1 MAWTRD
7 DAAHLLRRAG
17 FGGTL
22 EAVEQ
27 TFNLGQAAAIDAIV
41 EYERT
46 TDTVWS
52 NDNPFGHANVLDEWD
67 GVRNAL
73 LWQLLNSRRPLQ
85 AKLLWFWHGH
95 FTTPVSTAGNK
106 LFQTQMKTWR
116 ANANGVFG
124 TFLSV
129 MYKDGAMLR
138 YLNGAGSDREHPNE
152 NFAREAME
160 LYTTG
165 TGPYRETDVREAARA
180 LTGWDVTWPEEQV
193 VFDPE
198 RHDGGSKTVLGQ
210 TGNFDGEA
218 VMRILARRPETS
230 RRLCSKLYRT
240 FVSERVNLID
250 VNRMV
255 QTWNATGG
263 NLKAVL
269 RTMFT
274 LPAFWDPRN
283 RGFLFK
289 DCLDFVFG
297 LVQRLKLSI
306 DLDRMRA
313 IGWGCVQMGQDP
325 FNPPN
330 PAGYRTGLR
339 LTGASMLL
347 QRTQVAW
354 WMFYDWADD
363 AAVRILNG
371 GLTVP
376 VAPDLLVTTVAAR
389 LGVSQL
395 NANTRAAILGWLGPQ
410 TISRADLPERT
421 RGVGYLVAISPEF
434 QVM

>member
-27 TFNLGQAAAIDAIV
+27 VYGLGQAAAIEAIV
-41 EYERT
+41 EYDRT
-46 TDTVWS
+46 ADPVWS
-52 NDNPFGHANVLDEWD
+52 NDNPFGLSDVLNEWD

-73 LWQLLNSRRPLQ
+73 LWQMLHSRRPLQ

-95 FTTPVSTAGNK
+95 FTTPMSSAGNK
-106 LFQTQMKTWR
+106 LFRTQMRTWR
-116 ANANGVFG
+116 ANAQGSFG
-124 TFLSV
+124 TFLSA

-138 YLNGAGSDREHPNE
+138 YLNGAGSDKEHPNE
-152 NFAREAME
+152 NFARESME

-180 LTGWDVTWPEEQV
+180 LTGWVVTWPEENV
-193 VFDPE
+193 LFDPR
-198 RHDGGSKTVLGQ
+198 RHDSGQKTILGQ

-218 VMRILARRPETS
+218 VMALLARRPETA
-230 RRLCSKLYRT
+230 RRICSKLYRF

-250 VNRMV
+250 LSRMV
-255 QTWNATGG
+255 TTWNATGG

-269 RTMFT
+269 RTMFG
-274 LPAFWDPRN
+274 LASFWDVRN

-297 LVQRLKLSI
+297 LVQRLKLTI
-306 DLDRMRA
+306 DIDRMRA
-313 IGWGCVQMGQDP
+313 IGWGCSQMGQEP
-325 FNPPN
+325 FEPPN
-330 PAGYRTGLR
+330 PSGYATGLR

-354 WMFYDWADD
+354 WMLYDWADD
-363 AAVRILNG
+363 TAVRILNS
-371 GLTVP
+371 GLVAP
-376 VAPDLLVTTVAAR
+376 VAPDVLVTTVASR

-395 NANTRAAILGWLGPQ
+395 TPNTRTAILGWLGPRP
-410 TISRADLPERT
+410 IARADLPERT
-421 RGVGYLVAISPEF
+421 RGVGYLVAISPEY